1 MVAKNKAGLI
11 SLAIVLL
18 LTGCNR
24 APPPPD
30 ELPVEV
36 NVVTVS
42 PQNAANVVV
51 LPGRV
56 QAVRTAEVRA
66 RVDGV
71 VQKLLYTEGSD
82 VKEGQKLFQI
92 DPRDM
97 QSNLDAARAALAR
110 AQTAAANAAQDLAR
124 YKGLVATG
132 VVSRQQYDAAVA
144 SARSTQSDVTE
155 NRAQVEKARL
165 NLEYTT
171 VTAPIAGRAGRA
183 QVSVGALVSAAAGT
197 LMTTIEPLDPI
208 YVNFSQSSSEVQ
220 RARRDIAEG
229 RLKVPELG
237 SVRVTLLLEDGSV
250 YSSPGHLNFLDLS
263 VDRATGST
271 ALRAEFPNPNRAL
284 LPGQFVRVRIDA
296 GERPNS
302 ILIPQRAVTLAADG
316 AHVMVIGADGVVE
329 QRSIRVGPLYQGSWA
344 VLSGLKAG
352 ERVVVD
358 GLQKIRPGQKVTV
371 ADEKPGAP
379 EKAPSTPPPA

>member
-1 MVAKNKAGLI
+1 
-11 SLAIVLL
+11 
-18 LTGCNR
+18 
-24 APPPPD
+24 
-30 ELPVEV
+30 
-36 NVVTVS
+36 
-42 PQNAANVVV
+42 
-51 LPGRV
+51 
-56 QAVRTAEVRA
+56 
-66 RVDGV
+66 

-302 ILIPQRAVTLAADG
+302 ILIPQRAVILAADG